1 MTCFVYTSCSFSID
15 NKPQVWKSVNENKAE
30 LELLAEDWT
39 WSSKDLKYVEIEAPD
54 IIMNRLLEEG
64 IYRPKIYLKNVIRK
78 GRELREVGLLDEEE
92 AVSSLFNEDNMVKA
106 LAGEVPMEIPVTRMR
121 PPPRKVTTRG
131 RHLGLGADVMEEE
144 DEHEDDDTEEVQQ
157 VEGR

>member
-1 MTCFVYTSCSFSID
+1 
-15 NKPQVWKSVNENKAE
+15 
-30 LELLAEDWT
+30 
-39 WSSKDLKYVEIEAPD
+39 
-54 IIMNRLLEEG
+54 MNRLLEEG

-78 GRELREVGLLDEEE
+78 GRELREAGLLDEEE

-131 RHLGLGADVMEEE
+131 HHLGLGADVMEEE
-144 DEHEDDDTEEVQQ
+144 DEHEDDDKEEVQQ

>member
-54 IIMNRLLEEG
+54 IIMNRILEEG

-78 GRELREVGLLDEEE
+78 GRELREAGLLDEEE

-106 LAGEVPMEIPVTRMR
+106 LAGEVPIEIPVTGRR
-121 PPPRKVTTRG
+121 PPPCKVRSRG
-131 RHLGLGADVMEEE
+131 SYLGLEEK